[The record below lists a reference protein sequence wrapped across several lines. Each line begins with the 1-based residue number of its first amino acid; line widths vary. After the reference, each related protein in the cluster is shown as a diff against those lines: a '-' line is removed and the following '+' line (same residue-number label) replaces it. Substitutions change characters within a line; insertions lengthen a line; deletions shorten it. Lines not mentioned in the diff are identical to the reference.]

1 MRAITAVTGYI
12 ENGEPHALVDRIK
25 FTPPKERAVEE

>member
-12 ENGEPHALVDRIK
+12 ENGKPHKFIERIK
-25 FTPPKERAVEE
+25 FTPPKQ